1 MVAVVVGFVI
11 LDIIDDFGRMWL
23 MWPKLQSQYRRCD
36 KNKFNIAATICG
48 REPFTKTL
56 CTYMDGE
63 KRD

>member
-1 MVAVVVGFVI
+1 
-11 LDIIDDFGRMWL
+11 